1 LATMVIFFLRGGG
14 LQALGCMMLCIR
26 VVPAARFL
34 VGEGDP
40 EAVKVVPRF
49 MVGDIP
55 SLPIMVCPR
64 FIGELASSL
73 GYST

>member
-40 EAVKVVPRF
+40 EAVNVVPRF

>member
-1 LATMVIFFLRGGG
+1 VN
-14 LQALGCMMLCIR
+14 
-26 VVPAARFL
+26 
-34 VGEGDP
+34 
-40 EAVKVVPRF
+40 VVPRF

-64 FIGELASSL
+64 FIGELGSSL

>member
-1 LATMVIFFLRGGG
+1 VN
-14 LQALGCMMLCIR
+14 
-26 VVPAARFL
+26 
-34 VGEGDP
+34 
-40 EAVKVVPRF
+40 VVPRF

-64 FIGELASSL
+64 FIGELVSSL